1 MVKKNNQ
8 IRSLTVKVAK
18 LTNHN
23 RRLSRKLKKK
33 DITPSF
39 PILSSTVIE
48 TPQASTSNSEVESPK
63 ASPTSSG
70 IASPK
75 TMVSTLWDSLSPATQ
90 KRTTWKYFKLKIT
103 REKGNRKH
111 LGKQKEKVVDSLP
124 KEDALSQKVVNF
136 MRDDEN
142 SMTCPDQKKEKLRYR
157 LDYLHVLYEKFC
169 KWISGGM
176 HLLTFL
182 QASTEWHC

>member
-103 REKGNRKH
+103 REKENPKTSGKTHREGCWQSSKRRCTFPKSRWGTMKILWRALIRKRKSW
-111 LGKQKEKVVDSLP
+111 GISLIICMSCT
-124 KEDALSQKVVNF
+124 KCFVN
-136 MRDDEN
+136 E
-142 SMTCPDQKKEKLRYR
+142 Y
-157 LDYLHVLYEKFC
+157 
-169 KWISGGM
+169 
-176 HLLTFL
+176 
-182 QASTEWHC
+182 

>member
-23 RRLSRKLKKK
+23 RRLSRNLKKK
-33 DITPSF
+33 DITPSS
-39 PILSSTVIE
+39 PILSSIVIE
-48 TPQASTSNSEVESPK
+48 TPQASPSNSEVESTK
-63 ASPTSSG
+63 ASLTSSG

-103 REKGNRKH
+103 REKENPKTS
-111 LGKQKEKVVDSLP
+111 GKTHREGCWQSSKRRCTFP
-124 KEDALSQKVVNF
+124 KS
-136 MRDDEN
+136 
-142 SMTCPDQKKEKLRYR
+142 SKLHKGRWKF
-157 LDYLHVLYEKFC
+157 YEVP
-169 KWISGGM
+169 W
-176 HLLTFL
+176 
-182 QASTEWHC
+182 